1 MEKLMTNKNGEFLY
15 IFNMTQNGKVMGS
28 NIVWSKNIVQ
38 AKSSAKK
45 RFGSVEEDSFK
56 RLTKQE
62 YDNMI
67 DEEKSKEIIPPE
79 KKQEINQYY
88 DLGNHLRFSICHGYP
103 EIITKSSKELCHNG
117 EISKIYLSDPKN
129 VNSIYRRNFFFL

>member
-1 MEKLMTNKNGEFLY
+1 MTNKNGEFLY

-67 DEEKSKEIIPPE
+67 DEEKSKKLD
-79 KKQEINQYY
+79 KK
-88 DLGNHLRFSICHGYP
+88 R
-103 EIITKSSKELCHNG
+103 KW
-117 EISKIYLSDPKN
+117 
-129 VNSIYRRNFFFL
+129 